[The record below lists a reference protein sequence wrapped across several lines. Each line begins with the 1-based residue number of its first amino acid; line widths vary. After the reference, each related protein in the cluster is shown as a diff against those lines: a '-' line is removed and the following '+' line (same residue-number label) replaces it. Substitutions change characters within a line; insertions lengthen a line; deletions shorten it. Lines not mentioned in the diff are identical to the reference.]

1 MKLIAPIVHL
11 NGSSKGMLHREYS
24 EAAKAVREA
33 EEAIR
38 KIETHD
44 RSYYVHPDKDAGIKA
59 RDQRRKWSQMLDQV
73 YNELLAIHM
82 AFMDGKPHTA
92 EMDDVQLVTMEKEE
106 LCTEQ

>member
-11 NGSSKGMLHREYS
+11 NGSSKNMLHREYS

-44 RSYYVHPDKDAGIKA
+44 RSYYVHPEEGAGVKA
-59 RDQRRKWSQMLDQV
+59 RDQRRKWSQMLDNV

-82 AFMDGKPHTA
+82 AFMDDKPYTKEMEGTA
-92 EMDDVQLVTMEKEE
+92 LVTIVEE
-106 LCTEQ
+106 TSCTEQ